1 MVIKDDPQTFI
12 MLGKISM
19 APMINPK
26 SNMNE
31 HGGIM
36 IMPNKEGNALMWKKG
51 FSEGKGPYHL
61 KKMGPA
67 SNECEPSF
75 HIFLLHYLSPKAPT
89 SAYVQ
94 CQSFTH

>member
-1 MVIKDDPQTFI
+1 